1 MMKVLHLESTTFRK
15 IYALCGWGCV
25 SGWAHAGTYAYV
37 EARGWW
43 RPEVGI
49 SSAPQSIS
57 TLFFCILVSHWISWT
72 GLTESPVIFCLCFCS
87 SGTTDTPLPMTF
99 YMDAAIWT
107 QAPKLVLLK
116 LSTNKSHLSGDRHML
131 LSGIDYSGDF
141 TGNVP
146 NISHL
151 LELLCYEPFGRKKES
166 TLYVRNILLQVS
178 QYSST
183 KCLTY
188 GWSRVKSGIY
198 TLENFAVK
206 HLEAFT
212 LTFLQ
217 EI

>member
-1 MMKVLHLESTTFRK
+1 MPCVGGGAWVDGHMQVHMHMGVHV
-15 IYALCGWGCV
+15 CG
-25 SGWAHAGTYAYV
+25 SQ
-37 EARGWW
+37 R
-43 RPEVGI
+43 
-49 SSAPQSIS
+49 
-57 TLFFCILVSHWISWT
+57 LVSALFLSPFLLYFSASWF
-72 GLTESPVIFCLCFCS
+72 LTESAEQDWQKAQWSSCLCFCS

-141 TGNVP
+141 IGNVP

-178 QYSST
+178 QYAST

-188 GWSRVKSGIY
+188 GWSSVKSGIY

>member
-1 MMKVLHLESTTFRK
+1 M
-15 IYALCGWGCV
+15 CGWGCV
-25 SGWAHAGTYAYV
+25 SGWAHAGSYAHGH
-37 EARGWW
+37 ACMW
-43 RPEVGI
+43 RLEVGGG
-49 SSAPQSIS
+49 QR
-57 TLFFCILVSHWISWT
+57 LVSALLLSPFPLYFSASWF
-72 GLTESPVIFCLCFCS
+72 LTESAEQDWQKSQWSSCLCFCS

-116 LSTNKSHLSGDRHML
+116 LSTNKSHLSGDRHVL

-141 TGNVP
+141 IGNVP